1 MKVSGKLRP
10 LTAVLCG
17 GALFAAL
24 SAHAVDNPPIHMT
37 HGVEYMSGGI
47 GSDEAQFMETV
58 SPRWPATLEFAVKDH
73 TRADFAADVRVTVR
87 DQSGRAV
94 LDNVLATGPG
104 GAERIDFQ
112 IRRIDIRQFGFR
124 QFWHHRNRTG

>member
-1 MKVSGKLRP
+1 MNLSRKLRP

-24 SAHAVDNPPIHMT
+24 SAHAVVNPPIHMT

-58 SPRWPATLEFAVKDH
+58 SPRWAATLEFAVKDH
-73 TRADFAADVRVTVR
+73 ARADFAADVRVTVR
-87 DQSGRAV
+87 DPNGRAV
-94 LDNVLATGPG
+94 LDNGWPPAPSWWRGW
-104 GAERIDFQ
+104 
-112 IRRIDIRQFGFR
+112 RRADTRSRQPCR
-124 QFWHHRNRTG
+124 RRRSSRS